1 MTKRSIQFANNL
13 SVQFEELQNL
23 ASARFLAEGNSTS
36 DSNHI
41 ANGYIQSLMIDMITN
56 RFSQKEVLAIIQ
68 QRKEMQREK
77 IRDARE
83 HVAFAAS
90 LKTTV

>member
-1 MTKRSIQFANNL
+1 
-13 SVQFEELQNL
+13 
-23 ASARFLAEGNSTS
+23 
-36 DSNHI
+36 
-41 ANGYIQSLMIDMITN
+41 MIDMIAN